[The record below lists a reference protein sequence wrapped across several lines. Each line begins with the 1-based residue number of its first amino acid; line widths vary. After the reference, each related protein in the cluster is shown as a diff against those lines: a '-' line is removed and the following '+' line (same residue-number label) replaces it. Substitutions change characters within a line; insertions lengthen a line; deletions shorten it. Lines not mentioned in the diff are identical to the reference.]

1 MKHTSKKII
10 CTLLSAIICFS
21 SLFVT
26 SYATENEKVTDNVN
40 LHEFVNATDL
50 NSKSS
55 VTLLSEGG
63 ILSTSKSFTINVP
76 ETTTY
81 TFTLVAN
88 PIEGSNTLWTTLA
101 KAGEFPKIDRAVSG
115 TFQQRLPLTK
125 GTWYL
130 QLTAAPG
137 TFAYSVSIHRTF

>member
-26 SYATENEKVTDNVN
+26 SYAAENEKITDNVN
-40 LHEFVNATDL
+40 SHEIVNTSKLDL
-50 NSKSS
+50 MSS
-55 VTLLSEGG
+55 ATLLSEGG

-76 ETTTY
+76 ESTTY

-88 PIEGSNTLWTTLA
+88 PLEGSNTLWTTLA
-101 KAGEFPKIDRAVSG
+101 KAGQFPILDRAISG
-115 TFQQRLPLTK
+115 TFQQRLTLTK

-137 TFAYSVSIHRTF
+137 TFAYSVSIHKTF